1 MEEEPEHSVC
11 CWQTCHSLV
20 AMASSFPL
28 QCCSQK
34 AACPGLLACPEVT
47 VTILHVETGAA
58 LSDPCGS
65 LPAWD
70 MSNMTLRHP
79 RMTTSSYSN
88 WPVTLTYGGTKRA
101 HWSSITADEETAV
114 TGRRTA
120 RKAAGCE
127 SSTHAALQS
136 THLSRALEVKALLNS
151 SLNFLHLAQNNLNA
165 VPQIKQGQQIP
176 TVWQFYSYSLIF
188 ISRNTQTLT
197 LAELLNYHNS

>member
-1 MEEEPEHSVC
+1 MATERPAACYQYFNSQTVLTSEMEEEPEHSVC

-88 WPVTLTYGGTKRA
+88 
-101 HWSSITADEETAV
+101 
-114 TGRRTA
+114 
-120 RKAAGCE
+120 
-127 SSTHAALQS
+127 
-136 THLSRALEVKALLNS
+136 
-151 SLNFLHLAQNNLNA
+151 
-165 VPQIKQGQQIP
+165 
-176 TVWQFYSYSLIF
+176 
-188 ISRNTQTLT
+188 
-197 LAELLNYHNS
+197 